1 MGQVLTLKL
10 YPRKNHIGSAVIYC
24 FMQNSIIF
32 ISLHIT
38 LFLSQQIPV
47 LVIGLTQLSFCRDGT
62 LPSATRRGSC
72 SGAQCAPRSRVRGST
87 CVGTSIARPRLRS
100 KQSPGRA
107 IQPGP
112 LSRLGWICLRQIAF
126 VPNAGRAMLVPT
138 VCLLM
143 KVDKQNPGLSGS
155 YSLDLV
161 QKKYSDAV
169 SSSEKQ

>member
-1 MGQVLTLKL
+1 MRVENGGV
-10 YPRKNHIGSAVIYC
+10 
-24 FMQNSIIF
+24 F
-32 ISLHIT
+32 
-38 LFLSQQIPV
+38 QIAI

-143 KVDKQNPGLSGS
+143 KADYQNRHLKKDAKMRSFPFYRANS
-155 YSLDLV
+155 SLRKRKR
-161 QKKYSDAV
+161 QQSFSAI
-169 SSSEKQ
+169 SSSFKWKFERYIHFQLSIFNF